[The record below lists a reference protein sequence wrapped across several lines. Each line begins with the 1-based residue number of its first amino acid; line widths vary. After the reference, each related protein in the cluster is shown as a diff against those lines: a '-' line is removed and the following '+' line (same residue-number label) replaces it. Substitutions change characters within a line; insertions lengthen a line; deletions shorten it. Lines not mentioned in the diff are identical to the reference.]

1 MDNIGDSFG
10 RRDPR
15 GDYGLGGERPLGGL
29 WQAHQGAG
37 WPDTIELGARGH
49 VAALPRRGS
58 ALRVI
63 LIVAAAVVAVPVIV
77 AVVALFAG

>member
-1 MDNIGDSFG
+1 MDNNGDSFG

-15 GDYGLGGERPLGGL
+15 RDHGLGGEHPLDGPR
-29 WQAHQGAG
+29 QARQGAG

-49 VAALPRRGS
+49 VAELPRRGS
-58 ALRVI
+58 PLRVI

-77 AVVALFAG
+77 AVVALFAV